1 MTKQPARRWRE
12 RNTVDVEGAPDEM
25 LTAIWAGLGK
35 HSKTLPTQLLYD
47 ERGSALFDQICELP
61 EYYLTRTELAIMRDR
76 IDEIAEAIWPEA
88 AIIEYGSGS
97 AIKIRML
104 LRALQ
109 SPAAY
114 IPVDISREHLLNASA
129 ELAAEF
135 PALRVMPVAADFTRP
150 FEVPLSL
157 AHTGR
162 RVAYFPGSTIGNFER
177 AHAVA
182 LLRQM
187 ARIVGAD
194 GRVLIGA
201 DLQKSRAV
209 LEPAYDDASGVT
221 AEFILNILQRINRE
235 YAADFATNRFHY
247 RSFYDEVEGRIEISL
262 VSTVSQIV
270 TVSGRP
276 FALAAD
282 ESLRIE
288 YSHKYTLSGFAA
300 MASEAGLRVDRVW
313 TDANDW
319 FSVQLL
325 CPV

>member
-1 MTKQPARRWRE
+1 MTKQPARRWSE
-12 RNTVDVEGAPDEM
+12 RTAVDAPDEM

-35 HSKTLPTQLLYD
+35 RAKTLPTQLLYD
-47 ERGSALFDQICELP
+47 EQGSALFDQICELP
-61 EYYLTRTELAIMRDR
+61 EYYLTRTELAIMR
-76 IDEIAEAIWPEA
+76 ESIADIAQAIGPDA

-104 LRALQ
+104 LRALE

-135 PALRVMPVAADFTRP
+135 PDVHVMPVAADFTRP

-157 AHTGR
+157 THTGR

-177 AHAVA
+177 AQAVA

-187 ARIVGAD
+187 ARLVGGD

-201 DLQKSRAV
+201 DLQKPRSV

-221 AEFILNILQRINRE
+221 ANFSLNILHRINRDF
-235 YAADFATNRFHY
+235 AADFDASRFRH
-247 RSFYDEVEGRIEISL
+247 RSYYDEVEGRIVITL
-262 VSTVSQIV
+262 VSTVAQIV
-270 TVSGRP
+270 TVSGRQ

-282 ESLRIE
+282 EAIRTE
-288 YSHKYTLSGFAA
+288 YSHKYTLAGFAE

-313 TDANDW
+313 TDAKAW

-325 CPV
+325 RPA

>member
-1 MTKQPARRWRE
+1 MTKQSARTRQRTAAERE
-12 RNTVDVEGAPDEM
+12 SAPDEM
-25 LTAIWAGLGK
+25 LAAIWSGLGK
-35 HSKTLPTQLLYD
+35 RSKTLPTQLLYD
-47 ERGSALFDQICELP
+47 ERGSALFDEICELP
-61 EYYLTRTELAIMRDR
+61 EYYLTRTEIAIMREQVDDMAR
-76 IDEIAEAIWPEA
+76 VIGPEA

-104 LRALQ
+104 LRALE

-135 PALRVMPVAADFTRP
+135 PEVRVMPVAADFTHP

-177 AHAVA
+177 AQAVA

-187 ARIVGAD
+187 ARLVGED

-201 DLQKSRAV
+201 DLQKPREV

-221 AEFILNILQRINRE
+221 ANFSLNILHRINRDF
-235 YAADFATNRFHY
+235 AADFDPSRFRH
-247 RSFYDEVEGRIEISL
+247 RSYYDDAEGRIVITL
-262 VSTVSQIV
+262 VSTVAQIV

-282 ESLRIE
+282 EAIRTE
-288 YSHKYTLSGFAA
+288 YSHKYTLPGFAA
-300 MASEAGLRVDRVW
+300 MAADAGLRVDRVW
-313 TDANDW
+313 TDAKEW

-325 CPV
+325 RPA

>member
-1 MTKQPARRWRE
+1 MTKQPARQWRE
-12 RNTVDVEGAPDEM
+12 QGRSEHEGAPDEM
-25 LTAIWAGLGK
+25 LAAIWAGLGRRE
-35 HSKTLPTQLLYD
+35 KTLPTQLLYD
-47 ERGSALFDQICELP
+47 ERGSALFDAICELP
-61 EYYLTRTELAIMRDR
+61 EYYLTRTELAIM
-76 IDEIAEAIWPEA
+76 AESVDDMANAIGPDA

-129 ELAAEF
+129 DLAAEF
-135 PALRVMPVAADFTRP
+135 PDLRVMPVGADFTRP

-157 AHTGR
+157 PHQGR

-177 AHAVA
+177 AQAVG

-187 ARIVGAD
+187 ARLVGAD

-201 DLQKSRAV
+201 DLQKPRAV

-221 AEFILNILQRINRE
+221 ANFSLNILHRINRDF
-235 YAADFATNRFHY
+235 AADFDPSRFRH
-247 RSFYDEVEGRIEISL
+247 RSYYDEVEGRIVITL
-262 VSTVSQIV
+262 VSTVAQIV

-282 ESLRIE
+282 EAIRTE
-288 YSHKYTLSGFAA
+288 YSHKYTLPGFAA
-300 MASEAGLRVDRVW
+300 MAAEVGLQVDRVW
-313 TDANDW
+313 TDAKDW

-325 CPV
+325 RPE